1 MSFWHEKAV
10 FRRLGAARNHRTEH
24 HIYFGNAT
32 WMPEIPSRSIQLV
45 VTSPPYW
52 SLKRYGKGKQIGF
65 NQAYKAYLKDLKA
78 VIAEIARV
86 ICKRRFVCINVGTAV
101 SDQGMK
107 SIPADIIDI
116 AANYDLLFRKEI
128 IWKKPKGVQ
137 GLWQRGTTQFL
148 KKTPY
153 ATFLNLNILHESI
166 LIFQHCPGLKAPSPQ
181 EWAEFLEGKG
191 LLNSEYALPEE
202 FIKKWAWSVWELD
215 VSKVKGHPAPFP
227 VKLPQNL
234 IRFYSFPGETVLDP
248 FLGSGTTSQA
258 AILENRNS
266 VGYEINMNYRKLIGK
281 VLQITKNPLEKFFSP
296 ESPTHQSDGNNDI
309 ALYESGLRSRF
320 GGNRPLIYF
329 HRPRKDAEIPTKK

>member
-1 MSFWHEKAV
+1 MGIK
-10 FRRLGAARNHRTEH
+10 GNQRTEH

-32 WMPEIPSRSIQLV
+32 DMPEISARSIQLV

-65 NQAYKAYLKDLKA
+65 NQAYKAYLRDLKA

-86 ICKRRFVCINVGTAV
+86 ICEWRFVCINVGTAV

-116 AANYDLLFRKEI
+116 AADFDLLFRKEI

-148 KKTPY
+148 KKTPF

-166 LIFQHCPGLKAPSPQ
+166 LIFQHCPGLIAPSPK
-181 EWAEFLEGKG
+181 EWAEFLEAKG
-191 LLNSEYALPEE
+191 LLIPKHALSED

-234 IRFYSFPGETVLDP
+234 IRFYSFPGETILDP

-258 AILENRNS
+258 AILEGRNS
-266 VGYEINMNYRKLIGK
+266 VGYEINTNYRNLIGK
-281 VLQITKNPLEKFFSP
+281 VLQITKNPLERFITP
-296 ESPTHQSDGNNDI
+296 ESPTNQLEGNSDV
-309 ALYESGLRSRF
+309 ALYESGIHSQ
-320 GGNRPLIYF
+320 NRPRIYF
-329 HRPRKDAEIPTKK
+329 HRPRKDVEIPAKK

>member
-1 MSFWHEKAV
+1 
-10 FRRLGAARNHRTEH
+10 LGIKGNQRTEH

-32 WMPEIPSRSIQLV
+32 DMPEISARSIQLV

-65 NQAYKAYLKDLKA
+65 NQAYKAYLRDLKA

-86 ICKRRFVCINVGTAV
+86 ICEWRFVCINVGTAV

-116 AANYDLLFRKEI
+116 AADFDLLFRKEI

-148 KKTPY
+148 KKTPF

-166 LIFQHCPGLKAPSPQ
+166 LIFQHCPGLIAPSPQ
-181 EWAEFLEGKG
+181 EWAEFLEAKG
-191 LLNSEYALPEE
+191 LLIPKHALSEA

-234 IRFYSFPGETVLDP
+234 IRFYSFPGETILDP

-258 AILENRNS
+258 AILEGRNS
-266 VGYEINMNYRKLIGK
+266 VGYEINTNYRNLIGK
-281 VLQITKNPLEKFFSP
+281 VLQITKNPLERFITP
-296 ESPTHQSDGNNDI
+296 ESPTNQLEGNNDV
-309 ALYESGLRSRF
+309 ALYESGIHSK
-320 GGNRPLIYF
+320 NRPRIYF
-329 HRPRKDAEIPTKK
+329 HQPRKDVEIPAKK